1 VCFHAHIRPFG
12 FGFARPSTCGR
23 VSTVYNPLVV
33 CDRRA
38 KCSGEIASG
47 GGRYTHVSKL
57 KHTRITVHTSHEM
70 LLVIHV
76 SEARGGPGNTGSTET
91 SLLAPA
97 SHLGKLE
104 TVWGG
109 KCPALSESDFQPASP
124 AAAYRRGARVARGS
138 VAGRVATDGGLL
150 LRGDEVVELL
160 AGGRG
165 LRRRLAASHQH
176 IRTAGRVAQHQHLR
190 RESAIRARRA
200 RRVRRV
206 RRVQRVQR
214 VRRVQHGRAPRRRG
228 TWR

>member
-1 VCFHAHIRPFG
+1 MFQRHE
-12 FGFARPSTCGR
+12 
-23 VSTVYNPLVV
+23 
-33 CDRRA
+33 
-38 KCSGEIASG
+38 GE
-47 GGRYTHVSKL
+47 
-57 KHTRITVHTSHEM
+57 
-70 LLVIHV
+70 
-76 SEARGGPGNTGSTET
+76 GNTGSTET

-190 RESAIRARRA
+190 RESAIRARR
-200 RRVRRV
+200 VRRV
-206 RRVQRVQR
+206 RRAQRGCRGCRGCSKGARLVVE
-214 VRRVQHGRAPRRRG
+214 VRGDDSPLVL
-228 TWR
+228 